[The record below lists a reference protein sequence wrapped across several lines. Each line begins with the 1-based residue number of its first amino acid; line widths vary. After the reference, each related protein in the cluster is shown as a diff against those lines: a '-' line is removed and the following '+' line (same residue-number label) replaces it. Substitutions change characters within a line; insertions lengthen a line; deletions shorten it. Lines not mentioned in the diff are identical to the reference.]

1 MGLLSKAWKG
11 LKKTVKKIGKG
22 VKKVFKKIG
31 SAIGKLGIVGQIG
44 MMFLMP
50 YAMGALGS
58 FFGAAGKLATWSTK
72 LLNAGGF
79 GAKALGHTLNLINKA
94 GTFVGNAYNSVSTT
108 ISNAVD
114 KTGNFLKGR
123 GFKLSEDIAAEAF
136 IQEKGL
142 SIDYDA
148 MKKQG
153 LKLDVEGSKA
163 FEKAIA
169 EASAA
174 PKISLETI
182 NKSLGLEVPKVDK
195 VGELL
200 DLGTKNYDDM
210 LKFDPT
216 KINVDTGNIL
226 EGMEIP
232 KVDTSILSKP
242 KDMFP
247 TLVDT
252 AQDYIEGELKSGA
265 KAFAKQETLKAFGV
279 EQSGGDYN
287 AYTFNLPGVI
297 DRGSINNSVYGEV
310 DFALQKTGNN
320 YLVNNIQNSNYLNSL
335 IDDSNTYRQ
344 FMAQNA
350 GAMYTFV

>member
-50 YAMGALGS
+50 YATSALGS
-58 FFGAAGKLATWSTK
+58 FFGASGKLATWSSS
-72 LLNAGGF
+72 LLKAKGIAG
-79 GAKALGHTLNLINKA
+79 KALGHTLNLINKA

-169 EASAA
+169 DST

-200 DLGTKNYDDM
+200 DLGTKNYDDI

-216 KINVDTGNIL
+216 KI
-226 EGMEIP
+226 
-232 KVDTSILSKP
+232 KVDTSEIIEGIRNIEPTSLLESKP

-247 TLVDT
+247 RFVDT
-252 AQDYIEGELKSGA
+252 AQDYIEGELKSGG
-265 KAFAKQETLKAFGV
+265 KALVKQETLKAFGV

-350 GAMYTFV
+350 GAMYSFG

>member
-22 VKKVFKKIG
+22 VKKVFKKVG
-31 SAIGKLGIVGQIG
+31 AAIGKLGIVGQIG

-50 YAMGALGS
+50 YATSALGS
-58 FFGAAGKLATWSTK
+58 FFGATGKLATWSAN
-72 LLNAGGF
+72 LLSKSGI

-94 GTFVGNAYNSVSTT
+94 GTFVGNAYNKVSTT

-123 GFKLSEDIAAEAF
+123 GFKLTDDIAAEAF

-148 MKKQG
+148 MKKSG

-169 EASAA
+169 DST
-174 PKISLETI
+174 PKISLENI

-200 DLGTKNYDDM
+200 DLGTKDYNNI
-210 LKFDPT
+210 LKFDP
-216 KINVDTGNIL
+216 KNIEVDTSNLL
-226 EGMEIP
+226 EGMKIP
-232 KVDTSILSKP
+232 EVDTSILSKP
-242 KDMFP
+242 KNKFP
-247 TLVDT
+247 QLADT

-265 KAFAKQETLKAFGV
+265 KALAKQETLKAFGV

-287 AYTFNLPGVI
+287 AYTFNLPGVV
-297 DRGSINNSVYGEV
+297 DRASTDNSVYESA

-335 IDDSNTYRQ
+335 IDDSNTYKQHMSQ
-344 FMAQNA
+344 FS
-350 GAMYTFV
+350 GGMYSFG

>member
-50 YAMGALGS
+50 YATSALGS
-58 FFGAAGKLATWSTK
+58 FFGASGKLATWSSS
-72 LLNAGGF
+72 LLKAKGIAG
-79 GAKALGHTLNLINKA
+79 KALGHTLNLINKA

-169 EASAA
+169 DST

-200 DLGTKNYDDM
+200 DLGTKNYDDI

-216 KINVDTGNIL
+216 KI
-226 EGMEIP
+226 
-232 KVDTSILSKP
+232 KVDTSEIIEGIRNIEPTSLLESKP

-247 TLVDT
+247 RFVDT
-252 AQDYIEGELKSGA
+252 AQDYIEGELKGGA
-265 KAFAKQETLKAFGV
+265 KALAKQETLKAFGV

-350 GAMYTFV
+350 GAMYSFG

>member
-1 MGLLSKAWKG
+1 MGLFSKVWKG

-22 VKKVFKKIG
+22 VKKVFKKVG
-31 SAIGKLGIVGQIG
+31 AAIGKLGIVGQIG

-79 GAKALGHTLNLINKA
+79 GAKALGHTLNLVNKA

-123 GFKLSEDIAAEAF
+123 GFKLTDDIAAEAF
-136 IQEKGL
+136 IKEKGL

-148 MKKQG
+148 MKKSG
-153 LKLDVEGSKA
+153 IKLDVDGSKA

-169 EASAA
+169 DST
-174 PKISLETI
+174 PKISLDSI
-182 NKSLGLEVPKVDK
+182 NKSLGIETPKVTGD
-195 VGELL
+195 LL
-200 DLGTKNYDDM
+200 DLGTKDYNNI
-210 LKFDPT
+210 LKFDP
-216 KINVDTGNIL
+216 KNIEVDTSNLL
-226 EGMEIP
+226 EGMKIP
-232 KVDTSILSKP
+232 EVDTSILSKP
-242 KDMFP
+242 KEGFP
-247 TLVDT
+247 RLVDT
-252 AQDYIEGELKSGA
+252 AQDYIEGELKGGA
-265 KAFAKQETLKAFGV
+265 KALAKQETLKAFGV

-287 AYTFNLPGVI
+287 AYTFNLPGVV
-297 DRGSINNSVYGEV
+297 DRGLTNNSVYGEI

-320 YLVNNIQNSNYLNSL
+320 YLASNIQNANHLNSL
-335 IDDSNTYRQ
+335 IDDTSSYKQHMSQ
-344 FMAQNA
+344 FS
-350 GAMYTFV
+350 GGMYSFG

>member
-22 VKKVFKKIG
+22 IKKVFKKVG
-31 SAIGKLGIVGQIG
+31 AAIGKLGIVGQIG

-79 GAKALGHTLNLINKA
+79 GAKALGHTLNLVNKA

-123 GFKLSEDIAAEAF
+123 GFKLTDDIAAEAF

-142 SIDYDA
+142 SIDLDG
-148 MKKQG
+148 MKKSG

-169 EASAA
+169 DST

-182 NKSLGLEVPKVDK
+182 SKSLGIEEVQTPK

-216 KINVDTGNIL
+216 KV
-226 EGMEIP
+226 
-232 KVDTSILSKP
+232 KVDTSEIIEGIRNIEPSSLLESKP
-242 KDMFP
+242 KDMIPKF
-247 TLVDT
+247 VDT
-252 AQDYIEGELKSGA
+252 AQDYIEGELKGGA
-265 KAFAKQETLKAFGV
+265 KAFGRQETLKAFGV
-279 EQSGGDYN
+279 EESGGDYN
-287 AYTFNLPGVI
+287 AYTFNLPGVV
-297 DRGSINNSVYGEV
+297 DRGTIDNSVYREV

-320 YLVNNIQNSNYLNSL
+320 YLTSNIQNTNYLNSL

-350 GAMYTFV
+350 GAMYSFG

>member
-1 MGLLSKAWKG
+1 MFLPRIIPILLIKDKG
-11 LKKTVKKIGKG
+11 LVKTKKFKSPKYIGDP
-22 VKKVFKKIG
+22 I
-31 SAIGKLGIVGQIG
+31 
-44 MMFLMP
+44 
-50 YAMGALGS
+50 
-58 FFGAAGKLATWSTK
+58 
-72 LLNAGGF
+72 
-79 GAKALGHTLNLINKA
+79 
-94 GTFVGNAYNSVSTT
+94 NSVR
-108 ISNAVD
+108 IFNEKEVD
-114 KTGNFLKGR
+114 EIIILDIEASKNQKSPDFSL
-123 GFKLSEDIAAEAF
+123 LEDIAAEAF

-169 EASAA
+169 DST

-200 DLGTKNYDDM
+200 DLGTKNYDDI

-216 KINVDTGNIL
+216 KI
-226 EGMEIP
+226 
-232 KVDTSILSKP
+232 KVDTSEIIEGIRNIEPTSLLESKP

-247 TLVDT
+247 RFVDT
-252 AQDYIEGELKSGA
+252 AQDYIEGELKSGG
-265 KAFAKQETLKAFGV
+265 KALVKQETLKAFGV

-350 GAMYTFV
+350 GAMYSFG